1 MRQGFEYSQVRAQP
15 GWSAQIWAPSLC
27 RTTIQDVGN
36 ILGALYLSMLFL
48 GIINSRTVQPV
59 AAAER
64 AVSLRCHEML
74 PAFHQPWLSALLF
87 SCVTHE
93 LVRPNALPAPCAPQ
107 AP

>member
-1 MRQGFEYSQVRAQP
+1 M
-15 GWSAQIWAPSLC
+15 C

-64 AVSLRCHEML
+64 AVGSRCLEPL
-74 PAFHQPWLSALLF
+74 PALHQPWLSAWPVDARCTSWLG
-87 SCVTHE
+87 
-93 LVRPNALPAPCAPQ
+93 
-107 AP
+107 